1 MDRGGLM
8 GLRSIGLPE
17 ILVIVS
23 IAFLLA
29 PLRIIPFWKI
39 LSKAGYPGVM
49 SLLWLVPVLN
59 VVALWIFAFVECP
72 ALSGPNGRNV
82 TPPSLEQP

>member
-1 MDRGGLM
+1 M

-17 ILVIVS
+17 ILVIVAV
-23 IAFLLA
+23 AFLLA

-39 LSKAGYPGVM
+39 LSKAGYPGVL

-59 VVALWIFAFVECP
+59 VVALLIFAFTDWP
-72 ALSGPNGRNV
+72 ALSGSNGQRNV
-82 TPPSLEQP
+82 TPPLIEQP